1 MEAADIGPELH
12 IYIRTI
18 MGMVLGLA
26 LARLF
31 SGLAKFVQTAEE
43 RRIYLTHIV
52 WVGYLFFAIV
62 TFWWWE
68 VQLVR
73 VTDWTLWSYLF
84 LIAYTGSFFFLCALL
99 FPDDVRSEG
108 GHGNYLHKR
117 RHWFF
122 AILALNLGAD
132 FIDTAIK
139 GWDYFESL
147 GVLYPVRNLLLI
159 GFCLLAIRVSSLR
172 FQTAFAL
179 AALLAEIGWTV
190 WEYRVPNFL

>member
-26 LARLF
+26 LGRLF
-31 SGLAKFVQTAEE
+31 AGLAKFVQTAEE

-52 WVGYLFFAIV
+52 WVAYLFFAIV

-99 FPDDVRSEG
+99 FPDDLRG
-108 GHGNYLHKR
+108 GDGYATYLIRR

-139 GWDYFESL
+139 GWDYFQSL
-147 GVLYPVRNLLLI
+147 GVLYPIRNLVLI
-159 GFCLLAIRVSSLR
+159 GLCLVAIRTASLR
-172 FQTAFAL
+172 FHAVFAL
-179 AALLAEIGWTV
+179 AALIAEVGWTV
-190 WEYRVPNFL
+190 WEYRVPNV